1 MTCTILGD
9 SIAVGLYHAAP
20 HCEHHARVGI
30 TAAQFHN
37 EYVFEINSDFSVIS
51 LGANDARIP
60 EFAELGYLRVIRH
73 RIKSPNVVWLLPIC
87 EDQIR
92 AAILTV
98 AEEYGDR
105 VVNLQLY
112 ANTLHLPAAGYKKL
126 AGDLKL

>member
-1 MTCTILGD
+1 MTCMILGD
-9 SIAVGLYHAAP
+9 SLAVGLHLAAP
-20 HCEHHARVGI
+20 YCEHHARVGI

-37 EYVFEINSDFSVIS
+37 EYVNEINSDFAVIS
-51 LGANDARIP
+51 LGANDASTP
-60 EFAELGYLRVIRH
+60 EFAELEYLRVVRS

-87 EDQIR
+87 EAPIR

-105 VVNLQLY
+105 VVSLQLY
-112 ANTLHLPAAGYKKL
+112 SNTLHLSAAGYKKL